1 MNTPKRLLFV
11 TLVASAALLPTVNAG
26 PETTLTGP
34 VERYISIDNV
44 CAWPNLTVLPDG
56 TIIVAIFNR
65 PSHGQEAGSI
75 EAWAS
80 QDGRFWEKRGVVAP
94 HEPDT
99 NRMHVAAGLA
109 KNGDLVMLSTGFT
122 NLQQPGQSKKLPFR
136 DRLLPPWVCRSS
148 DGGRTWTHTNSFPS
162 PLEGFGPFLVFGDIK
177 AGADGALHASAY
189 AQKAGD
195 PEKEDRAWHFRSD
208 DDGRTWRIISVIG
221 TGHNETALLHLEG
234 KRWLAAART
243 IGPQQVDLFR
253 SNDDGT
259 TWAGPEHVSEA
270 KQIPA
275 DLARLADGRLLLTY
289 GTRVAD
295 QRGVL
300 GKLSSDEGKT
310 WSAPIRLADSLSSRE
325 CGYPSSIQRPDGK
338 IVTAYY
344 SAGVADHTRYHM
356 GVVIW
361 TPPSS
366 TPTP

>member
-1 MNTPKRLLFV
+1 
-11 TLVASAALLPTVNAG
+11 
-26 PETTLTGP
+26 
-34 VERYISIDNV
+34 
-44 CAWPNLTVLPDG
+44 
-56 TIIVAIFNR
+56 
-65 PSHGQEAGSI
+65 
-75 EAWAS
+75 
-80 QDGRFWEKRGVVAP
+80 
-94 HEPDT
+94 
-99 NRMHVAAGLA
+99 
-109 KNGDLVMLSTGFT
+109 MLSTGFT

-148 DGGRTWTHTNSFPS
+148 DDGRTWTHTNSFPS
-162 PLEGFGPFLVFGDIK
+162 PPEGFGPFLVFGDIK

-189 AQKAGD
+189 AQKADD

-253 SNDDGT
+253 SSDDGA

-275 DLARLADGRLLLTY
+275 DLARLTDGRLLLTY

-310 WSAPIRLADSLSSRE
+310 WSAPIRLADSLSSRD

-344 SAGVADHTRYHM
+344 SAGVGDHTRYHM